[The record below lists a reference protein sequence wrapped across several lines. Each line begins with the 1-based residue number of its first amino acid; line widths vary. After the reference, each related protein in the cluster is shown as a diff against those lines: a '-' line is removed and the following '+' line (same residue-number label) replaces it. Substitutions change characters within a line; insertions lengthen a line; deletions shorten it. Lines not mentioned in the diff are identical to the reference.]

1 MEVDTVHIRGILS
14 ALNKGAV
21 FIFCGSSMLQLLLIR
36 SNIATTPFWNFFVS
50 MVVLLFFTFV
60 FNVAGYTKGCNRSL
74 FNRNNQVLFLI
85 LFLAIGC
92 AKGSENGEILAGQ
105 VDITWPKNHV
115 TYSSWHWLL
124 LHLCVQS
131 TSERKNC
138 GRQYYW
144 EKPSNMYQ
152 TSTTRF
158 NQNGVAFVSVCL
170 CGACKTLPRQYETNE
185 PGNEQDL
192 CLDSN
197 DEEWVDPWM

>member
-105 VDITWPKNHV
+105 VGITWPKNHV

-124 LHLCVQS
+124 LHLCVQV
-131 TSERKNC
+131 K
-138 GRQYYW
+138 
-144 EKPSNMYQ
+144 EKIADGSIIEKSHQICIKHQQQDSIKMELPLWACVCAAHVKLCQDNTKRMNRGMNK
-152 TSTTRF
+152 T
-158 NQNGVAFVSVCL
+158 FV
-170 CGACKTLPRQYETNE
+170 
-185 PGNEQDL
+185 
-192 CLDSN
+192 
-197 DEEWVDPWM
+197 